1 MQILN
6 IAILMNLCNFEV
18 VDLLDHLLE
27 LAHNGLNLA
36 WVRYTS
42 LVEDRLVLSR
52 LNIGAELEVLSRLPF
67 EDDADQQLHAKTDD
81 AFFIWVI
88 NINSI
93 W

>member
-1 MQILN
+1 M
-6 IAILMNLCNFEV
+6 CDFEV

-27 LAHNGLNLA
+27 LAHYGLNLA
-36 WVRYTS
+36 WVRYAS

-52 LNIGAELEVLSRLPF
+52 LYVGAELEVLSRLPF
-67 EDDADQQLHAKTDD
+67 EDDADEQLHAKTDD

-88 NINSI
+88 DINSI